1 MIAKKYALIAK
12 KYKKTPAAGKQG
24 CNQKNI
30 GKQGFNGNAKD
41 MIAYKAGEV
50 TLS

>member
-1 MIAKKYALIAK
+1 LQKNTKKP
-12 KYKKTPAAGKQG
+12 PAAGKQG